1 MDFNNWHT
9 YIHLVLPRADG
20 TILMVP
26 DGDAWALPS
35 IEAEQRIWWRSA
47 FQVDR
52 LLQTELGPGLVS
64 LRCLSSADIAAER
77 QATHTYVVEDL
88 DGSFSPSG
96 HAWINGDSLGDVA
109 LTIPGHRAMI
119 SAVLDEV
126 RSGVG
131 PNHAPWWKP
140 GWFES
145 ARKWLERW
153 VVESGEVLFE
163 PIERYYNWPLSSIV
177 RAHTHSDIFYLKA
190 TTRLPGIA
198 NEPDLTVRLA
208 AMFPGRV
215 PEPLAVDYD
224 RGWMLLRR
232 FGDTIRTV
240 PDDDKLV
247 ALLEF
252 TQLQRQSIQYIEEL
266 LEAGCPDRRLAIIE
280 AQAIQ
285 LSETVSAS
293 LVLNAAEVES
303 LRVALPRLVEACRAL
318 SEFSVPSTLVH
329 GDLFGGNIA
338 RPEGRFLY
346 VDWGQACVSHPFFD
360 AIHLMDMDE
369 IDSAAARDSY
379 LAQWTAYEP
388 MDRLVQ
394 AWDLALPLTFLLELM
409 VRYYL
414 STERGFEPEEAG
426 EHISNSLQKTLRT
439 LEEVPR

>member
-1 MDFNNWHT
+1 MTDFSNWHT
-9 YIHLVLPRADG
+9 HIHLVLPRADG

-26 DGDAWALPS
+26 DGDTWALPS
-35 IEAEQRIWWRSA
+35 IEAERRIWWRSA
-47 FQVDR
+47 FEVDR
-52 LLQTELGPGLVS
+52 LLQTELGPGLLS
-64 LRCLSSADIAAER
+64 LRCLSRDDT
-77 QATHTYVVEDL
+77 ATASHIYVAEDL

-96 HAWINGDSLGDVA
+96 HAWINGDTLGDVA
-109 LTIPGHRAMI
+109 LTIPGHRSVI
-119 SAVLDEV
+119 SAVLDEL
-126 RSGVG
+126 RSGLRPG
-131 PNHAPWWKP
+131 RAPWWKP
-140 GWFES
+140 GWFAS
-145 ARKWLERW
+145 ARQWLERW

-190 TTRLPGIA
+190 TTRLLGMA
-198 NEPDLTVRLA
+198 DEPDLTARLA

-215 PEPLAVDYD
+215 PEPLAVDRE
-224 RGWMLLRR
+224 RGWLLLRR

-240 PDDDKLV
+240 ADDVKLA

-252 TQLQRQSIQYIEEL
+252 TQMQLQSIQHIEEL

-280 AQAIQ
+280 TQAIQ
-285 LSETVSAS
+285 LSETVSTS
-293 LVLNAAEVES
+293 PVLNAAEVES

-329 GDLFGGNIA
+329 GDLFGNNIA
-338 RPEGRFLY
+338 CPEGRFLY

-360 AIHLMDMDE
+360 AIHLMDMDD
-369 IDSAAARDSY
+369 IDSAEARDSY

-394 AWDLALPLTFLLELM
+394 AWELAQPLTFLLELM

-414 STERGFEPEEAG
+414 GTERGFEPEETG
-426 EHISNSLQKTLRT
+426 EHISETLQKTLRT
-439 LEEVPR
+439 LE

>member
-1 MDFNNWHT
+1 M
-9 YIHLVLPRADG
+9 VRDG
-20 TILMVP
+20 E
-26 DGDAWALPS
+26 AWALPS
-35 IEAEQRIWWRSA
+35 VEAERRIWWRSA
-47 FQVDR
+47 FEVDR
-52 LLQTELGPGLVS
+52 LLQAELSPGLLS
-64 LRCLSSADIAAER
+64 LRCLSRGDT
-77 QATHTYVVEDL
+77 ATASHIYVVEDL

-96 HAWINGDSLGDVA
+96 HAWINSDKLRDVA
-109 LTIPGHRAMI
+109 LTIPSHRSVI
-119 SAVLDEV
+119 SAALDEV
-126 RSGVG
+126 RSGPRPG
-131 PNHAPWWKP
+131 HAPWWNP
-140 GWFES
+140 GWFTS
-145 ARKWLERW
+145 ARQWLERW
-153 VVESGEVLFE
+153 VAESEEVLFE

-360 AIHLMDMDE
+360 AIHLMDMDG
-369 IDSAAARDSY
+369 IHSAAARDSY

-388 MDRLVQ
+388 MDRLAQ
-394 AWDLALPLTFLLELM
+394 AWDLALPLTFLLELN

-414 STERGFEPEEAG
+414 GSERGFEPEEAG
-426 EHISNSLQKTLRT
+426 EHISEALQKTLRT
-439 LEEVPR
+439 LDKVPSTARRE